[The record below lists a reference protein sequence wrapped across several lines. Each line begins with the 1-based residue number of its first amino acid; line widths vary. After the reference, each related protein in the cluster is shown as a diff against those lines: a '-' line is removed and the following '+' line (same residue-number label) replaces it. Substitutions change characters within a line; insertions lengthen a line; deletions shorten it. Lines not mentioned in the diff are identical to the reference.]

1 MIRIRKYMLSIATFI
16 MLAGIIA
23 ACGGGATEVVVV
35 AEPTSAPPTLAPTA
49 VLVTPAPQEVVVEE
63 VVVVEMW
70 PQVQEAGVLTIGTSS
85 GYKPFEYIDAQT
97 FELDGFDIAL
107 INEIGRRLNLQVLK
121 RDMAFAGLGN
131 ALQLREIN
139 AAIAAIS
146 VTEERLALFDFTDVY
161 YVGSDGILA
170 RETAQVV
177 INTVEDLAPYKLGV
191 QTGSVYAT
199 WLQESL
205 VDRGLMPPENLV
217 RFDTTEEMIQA
228 LVSEPPAADLLVL
241 DLLPAAEYADNSA
254 LGVVAQG
261 LNQQLYA
268 IAVPKGEVALL
279 EILNDT
285 LIQMQLD
292 GTIAALAKQYLGME
306 SEHLQPVPT
315 PAPVPVVTPL
325 PPVGCLDS
333 MAWTGDLT
341 YDDNIPASWPA
352 VGPGEPIQKGW
363 RIQNTGTCTWD
374 QNYTLIYDGSQPPGV
389 LQGSPA
395 NIQGTVPPG
404 ETYDVYVDVVT
415 PDQPGQYVGYY
426 TMQNPSGELFGDRI
440 WVAVEV
446 LGSAPPPAVGVP
458 LIERFTVEPALIPVG
473 VCVEVDWLVSG
484 EINNIQ
490 VLANGQVIMAEAP
503 PSGAFESCPEAP
515 GSVVYDLVAAGPG
528 GTSAEQRSVEVSQ

>member
-1 MIRIRKYMLSIATFI
+1 MLKIRKYALSIAI
-16 MLAGIIA
+16 IMMLAGIAA
-23 ACGGGATEVVVV
+23 ACGGGATEVIVD
-35 AEPTSAPPTLAPTA
+35 AEPTSAAPTLAPTA
-49 VLVTPAPQEVVVEE
+49 VPATPAPQEVA
-63 VVVVEMW
+63 VVEMW

-146 VTEERLALFDFTDVY
+146 VTEERLALFDFTNIY

-228 LVSEPPAADLLVL
+228 LVSEPPVADLLVL
-241 DLLPAAEYADNSA
+241 DLLPAEEYADNSA

-268 IAVPKGEVALL
+268 IALPKGEATLL

-292 GTIAALAKQYLGME
+292 GTIAALAKQYLGLE
-306 SEHLQPVPT
+306 AEQLQPVPK
-315 PAPVPVVTPL
+315 PAPLPVVTPL
-325 PPVGCLDS
+325 PPVACLDS
-333 MAWTGDLT
+333 MVWAGDLT
-341 YDDNIPASWPA
+341 YDDDIPLTWPA
-352 VGPGEPIQKGW
+352 VGPGEAIQKGW
-363 RIQNTGTCTWD
+363 RIQNSGTCTWD

-389 LQGSPA
+389 LQGGPA
-395 NIQGTVPPG
+395 NIQGTVAPG
-404 ETYDVYVDVVT
+404 GTYDIYVDVVT

-426 TMQNPSGELFGDRI
+426 TMKNPSGQLFGDRI
-440 WVAVEV
+440 WVAVQV
-446 LGSAPPPAVGVP
+446 AGSVPPPAAGVP
-458 LIERFTVEPALIPVG
+458 LIERFSVEPALIQVG
-473 VCVEVDWLVSG
+473 ACVEVDWIVSG
-484 EINNIQ
+484 EISNIQ
-490 VLANGQVIMAEAP
+490 ILANGQVIMAEAQP
-503 PSGAFESCPEAP
+503 TGAFEHCPQ
-515 GSVVYDLVAAGPG
+515 SVGNAVYDIVATGPG
-528 GTSAEQRSVEVSQ
+528 GKSADQRIVEVSQ